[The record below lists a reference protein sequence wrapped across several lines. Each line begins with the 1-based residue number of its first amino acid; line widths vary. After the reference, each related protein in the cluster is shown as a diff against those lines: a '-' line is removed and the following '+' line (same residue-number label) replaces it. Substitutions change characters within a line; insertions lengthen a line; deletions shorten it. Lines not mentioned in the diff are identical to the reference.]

1 MSWVIAPFLAGVIA
15 ALVFTITKFT
25 VLLRDRPEMKG
36 LFLFPLYFSITGAL
50 IVMLL
55 LSKGG
60 TIKLPDEQVP
70 AAVFAVGL
78 SLGGLVAIF
87 LVPWL
92 YRAAILD
99 DWQIKWYDMWKGPLL
114 LRRGPVPPKP
124 MRTTVR
130 IQRPR
135 PLSLNLYERQ
145 SSGDTEMGITKE
157 EVTEEVEEVKPH
169 KSMIG
174 PKPDAPWYSKE
185 MVWWVVKFAVLH
197 GVDKDVVN
205 LQKEDGDDS
214 MSKNVSEMHAR
225 AVQYDKKAEHLFK
238 FLQVLTSATAS
249 FAHGAND
256 VSK

>member
-1 MSWVIAPFLAGVIA
+1 MTWVIAPCLAGVFA

-25 VLLRDRPEMKG
+25 VLLRNRPEMKG
-36 LFLFPLYFSITGAL
+36 LFLFPVYFAITGAL
-50 IVMLL
+50 IAMLL

-60 TIKLPDEQVP
+60 TMKLPDDQVP

-78 SLGGLVAIF
+78 GLGGLVAMF

-92 YRAAILD
+92 YRTAILN
-99 DWQIKWYDMWKGPLL
+99 DWQLKWYDIWKGLFL
-114 LRRGPVPPKP
+114 LRRGPVPPNP
-124 MRTTVR
+124 QESSVR
-130 IQRPR
+130 AERPR
-135 PLSLNLYERQ
+135 RLSLNLHSRQ
-145 SSGDTEMGITKE
+145 SSNDTEMGVVKE
-157 EVTEEVEEVKPH
+157 EVTTVVEEVKPH

-174 PKPDAPWYSKE
+174 PKPGGPWYSKE
-185 MVWWVVKFAVLH
+185 MVWWAVKFAVLH

-205 LQKEDGDDS
+205 LQNDGDDS
-214 MSKNVSEMHAR
+214 LSKNVSDMHAR
-225 AVQYDKKAEHLFK
+225 AVHYDKKAEHLFK